1 LSLEISTEIKLISHF
16 YFYSPLKVNI
26 FTLKSKSINMKK
38 TLSILLLASFMLS
51 LQTVKAQTKVMFYT
65 TMGNFEAELYDG
77 LQPITSNN
85 FKSLVNAKFY
95 DGIIFHRVING
106 FMIQGG
112 DPTGTGS
119 GGPGYTITDEFDP
132 NTSNIQKTLAMAN
145 AGPNTGGSQFFI
157 NLVNNTYLNPNH
169 PVFGIVTTNFS
180 VVQSIGAVA
189 VNASDRPLTDV
200 KMDSVRVIAFPL
212 STTSLNAQS
221 NALNL
226 TMYPNPVN
234 DNSLVGIESNAEQL
248 VNLSLYNIQGIL
260 MQKSTVYVPKGA
272 SKLVIKNI
280 LPNSISNGN
289 YVLIAETK
297 TSVMKYK
304 FDLLK

>member
-1 LSLEISTEIKLISHF
+1 
-16 YFYSPLKVNI
+16 
-26 FTLKSKSINMKK
+26 
-38 TLSILLLASFMLS
+38 MLS

-85 FKSLVNAKFY
+85 FKSLANAKFY

-212 STTSLNAQS
+212 STTSLNA
-221 NALNL
+221 
-226 TMYPNPVN
+226 
-234 DNSLVGIESNAEQL
+234 NSLVGIESNAEQL

>member
-1 LSLEISTEIKLISHF
+1 
-16 YFYSPLKVNI
+16 
-26 FTLKSKSINMKK
+26 
-38 TLSILLLASFMLS
+38 
-51 LQTVKAQTKVMFYT
+51 
-65 TMGNFEAELYDG
+65 
-77 LQPITSNN
+77 
-85 FKSLVNAKFY
+85 
-95 DGIIFHRVING
+95 
-106 FMIQGG
+106 
-112 DPTGTGS
+112 
-119 GGPGYTITDEFDP
+119 
-132 NTSNIQKTLAMAN
+132 
-145 AGPNTGGSQFFI
+145 
-157 NLVNNTYLNPNH
+157 LVNNTYLNPNH

>member
-1 LSLEISTEIKLISHF
+1 
-16 YFYSPLKVNI
+16 
-26 FTLKSKSINMKK
+26 
-38 TLSILLLASFMLS
+38 
-51 LQTVKAQTKVMFYT
+51 
-65 TMGNFEAELYDG
+65 MGNFEAELYDG

-85 FKSLVNAKFY
+85 FKSLANAKFY